1 METAATGTA
10 AAMETAATTGTAA
23 METATTLEA
32 PAACGACSPAPAR
45 GATRARVTHI
55 AAPSKALER
64 CGLSPSPGATKATA
78 LR

>member
-1 METAATGTA
+1 METAAATGTAATTLETAATGTA
-10 AAMETAATTGTAA
+10 AMETAATA
-23 METATTLEA
+23 LEA

-64 CGLSPSPGATKATA
+64 C
-78 LR
+78 